1 MTPQSLPPAAIA
13 ALLIQIDTPP
23 TPENVNRALE
33 VMSDM
38 FADDPEG
45 ALRLLSLPRNPPP
58 SKDHPEKN

>member
-1 MTPQSLPPAAIA
+1 MTPQSLRPAAIA

-38 FADDPEG
+38 FANDPEG
-45 ALRLLSLPRNPPP
+45 ALRLLSLPRKP
-58 SKDHPEKN
+58 